1 MNEWLKKVT
10 AKAKEM
16 WSKWKPIQKVILFG
30 IIIVVIVVI
39 VATAKVSSK
48 PSMVRLF
55 PSPVTNETNLAKI
68 LDRINQENVDVEES
82 EGYIYV
88 ADKRTKTRL
97 TAILN
102 DEGLIPSNV
111 DIWADYFDRSW
122 STTDADQN
130 VKLQVKKQE
139 ELRKFIESYSDVQ
152 FANVSI
158 ELPPDKL
165 FQEDQ
170 TPVKCSVIIGVKGNS
185 DLLSNTKRIRG
196 IHNAIIACVDGL
208 KDENLIITDT
218 DGIQKNDFAGMEA
231 SEAVDIVAK
240 QQKLIVKRENEIR
253 AKVLQGLTRTYGSD
267 RCRDIF
273 VSVDMDMS
281 NKKIDSTEYSPIII
295 TPDNKDTPYDD
306 SEKRDYL
313 PYSQQTVTNEYTAQG
328 WSPQGPPGTAGQN
341 TPQYSDLSNVV
352 GHSVQ
357 TGVTQ
362 NNVINTTQTS
372 QIASP
377 KIDRVTVSVNIDGTW
392 KLKVDP
398 EKKTY
403 MLDDEGFRIREYT
416 PLTPAQIKNAEDQ
429 IKGAIG
435 YSEDRGDRV
444 WVTNEAFD
452 RAQQFRD
459 EDLEYFAKQNRTKTI
474 VLILIAV
481 VVVLVGFILF
491 RIISKEIERRRRE
504 REARL
509 LAEQQAARERALW
522 DAKEDGMEVTMS
534 VEETRR
540 MELQE
545 NAITMAKEH
554 PEDVAMLIRTWLME
568 E

>member
-30 IIIVVIVVI
+30 IIIIVIVVI
-39 VATAKVSSK
+39 VATARVSAK

-185 DLLSNTKRIRG
+185 DLLTNTKRIRG

-240 QQKLIVKRENEIR
+240 QQKLIVKR
-253 AKVLQGLTRTYGSD
+253 
-267 RCRDIF
+267 
-273 VSVDMDMS
+273 
-281 NKKIDSTEYSPIII
+281 
-295 TPDNKDTPYDD
+295 
-306 SEKRDYL
+306 
-313 PYSQQTVTNEYTAQG
+313 
-328 WSPQGPPGTAGQN
+328 
-341 TPQYSDLSNVV
+341 
-352 GHSVQ
+352 
-357 TGVTQ
+357 
-362 NNVINTTQTS
+362 
-372 QIASP
+372 
-377 KIDRVTVSVNIDGTW
+377 
-392 KLKVDP
+392 
-398 EKKTY
+398 
-403 MLDDEGFRIREYT
+403 
-416 PLTPAQIKNAEDQ
+416 
-429 IKGAIG
+429 
-435 YSEDRGDRV
+435 
-444 WVTNEAFD
+444 
-452 RAQQFRD
+452 
-459 EDLEYFAKQNRTKTI
+459 
-474 VLILIAV
+474 
-481 VVVLVGFILF
+481 
-491 RIISKEIERRRRE
+491 
-504 REARL
+504 
-509 LAEQQAARERALW
+509 
-522 DAKEDGMEVTMS
+522 
-534 VEETRR
+534 
-540 MELQE
+540 
-545 NAITMAKEH
+545 
-554 PEDVAMLIRTWLME
+554 
-568 E
+568 